1 MRRNVLTFF
10 RNHEH
15 LSIITIDK
23 CISGYE
29 FQAVIKILKAMVICV
44 KENAE
49 VDKLLESD
57 CAEMMSYLKD
67 LEDIAKQ
74 GNKRQ
79 LDC

>member
-1 MRRNVLTFF
+1 MLTFF